1 MMTKRVLL
9 GSGVFL
15 LALGMALFV
24 LPDPKAGAEP
34 GLVPFGSCDEF
45 LSYMK
50 SALRDSYS
58 GVAVAGGEMVTAD
71 AAEAPV
77 ARDEGDSSVANGT
90 GATAGESPGHSATN
104 VQESGIDEGDI
115 VETDGR
121 RLYVLSGAELYSI
134 AVSAGTPQ
142 LIDTLTFEDAFGFGG
157 EGQLLL
163 DDDRLVV
170 IRQTYDAAD
179 GRAWVR
185 VLAVDID
192 ASGGMTPAGESRVD
206 GTLVSA
212 RGVTGSV
219 TVVTSHRPQMP
230 PTVVPDG
237 PDTSVDHDEWLRRS
251 IDGLSVEDLL
261 PKVTT
266 TVGGE
271 TATHDLVA
279 CEQVH
284 RPQDPSGPTLLNVVT
299 IGRESAEPVDAET
312 VVADGQI
319 LYASEAA
326 VYVATGSWPVGV
338 APMAAEGDTGG
349 GGLQTVV
356 HRFDRTEDGVTYYGS
371 GSVRGHLL
379 NQFAMSE
386 HEGHLRVASTDESRG
401 ASPGGVEFLPAS
413 ESLVTVL
420 EPRDSQ
426 LVPVGEVSGLGP
438 TERIHSVR
446 FMGDR
451 AYVVTFRQTDPLYML
466 DLSDPAAPRVTGEL
480 EILGFSAY
488 LHPLSDGRLLGVG
501 QDATESGQQLG
512 TQVSLFD
519 VSDPASPR
527 RLVQWAAGEWSR
539 SEAEYDH
546 HAFLFWAPRNLVLLP
561 VQDAVVGLEVG
572 DGTLAQVGE
581 IRHPATDEC
590 PQPSGEVQSSPAGGG
605 VSSSVAEDVV
615 VAEPACHGSGMS
627 IRRSVV
633 VGDNIYTVGDSGVMA
648 TDLDT
653 FQTAGWLG
661 F

>member
-1 MMTKRVLL
+1 MTAKRVLL
-9 GSGVFL
+9 GSAVFL
-15 LALGMALFV
+15 LALGLALFV
-24 LPDPKAGAEP
+24 LPDPKAGADP

-58 GVAVAGGEMVTAD
+58 GAAVAGGEMVTAD

-77 ARDEGDSSVANGT
+77 AREEGDSSAADGT
-90 GATAGESPGHSATN
+90 GAEAAASAGHSSTN

-121 RLYVLSGAELYSI
+121 HLFVLSGSWLRSI
-134 AVSAGTPQ
+134 DVSAGAPR
-142 LIDTLTFEDAFGFGG
+142 LVDTLTFEDAFGFGG

-163 DDDRLVV
+163 DDNRLTVV
-170 IRQTYDAAD
+170 SQTYDTAD
-179 GRAWVR
+179 GRPRVR
-185 VLAVDID
+185 VLAVDVD
-192 ASGGMTPAGESRVD
+192 ASGGMASAGESSVD

-212 RGVTGSV
+212 RGTTGNI
-219 TVVTSHRPQMP
+219 TVVTSHRPQP
-230 PTVVPDG
+230 PAPVVPDA
-237 PDTSVDHDEWLRRS
+237 PDTSFDYDEELRRS
-251 IDGLSVEDLL
+251 IQTLTVEDLL

-266 TVGGE
+266 TVGSG

-279 CEQVH
+279 CERIH

-326 VYVATGSWPVGV
+326 VYVATGTWPGRM
-338 APMAAEGDTGG
+338 APTAAEGDTGG
-349 GGLQTVV
+349 ERLETAV

-386 HEGHLRVASTDESRG
+386 HEGHLRVASTDDGRWEGSDG
-401 ASPGGVEFLPAS
+401 GGSPRES

-420 EPRDSQ
+420 EPRNRR
-426 LVPVGEVSGLGP
+426 LVSVGELSGLGP
-438 TERIHSVR
+438 TERIYSVR

-451 AYVVTFRQTDPLYML
+451 AYVVTFRQTDPLYTL
-466 DLSDPAAPRVTGEL
+466 DLSDPAAPRATGAL

-488 LHPLSDGRLLGVG
+488 LHPLSDDVLLGVG

-519 VSDPASPR
+519 VADPASPR
-527 RLVQWAAGEWSR
+527 RLAQWAAGEWSR

-546 HAFLFWAPRNLVLLP
+546 HALLFWAPRNLVLLP
-561 VQDAVVGLEVG
+561 VSDAVVGLEVG

-581 IRHPATDEC
+581 IRHPATEEC
-590 PQPSGEVQSSPAGGG
+590 PHLPGQVQPSPAGAG
-605 VSSSVAEDVV
+605 VPPGVAVDVI
-615 VAEPACHGSGMS
+615 VAEPACHGWGMA

-633 VGDNIYTVGDSGVMA
+633 VGDDVYTVGDGGVMA
-648 TDLDT
+648 TDLET
-653 FQTAGWLG
+653 FQPAGWLG